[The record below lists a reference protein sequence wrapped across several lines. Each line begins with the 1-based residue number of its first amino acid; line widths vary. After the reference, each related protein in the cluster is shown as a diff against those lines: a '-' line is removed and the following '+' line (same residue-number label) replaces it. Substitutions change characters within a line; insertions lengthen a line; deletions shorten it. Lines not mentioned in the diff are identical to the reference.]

1 MTGVY
6 GVHGAKGPILLFL
19 AGSLL
24 LVPELTQAQE
34 QDTSKVLPPIADT
47 AGHQGAAADREGAP
61 SPVIIPESVTEAAPA
76 LQIPSLPILTEEQA
90 RVEATVLNHAFRHE
104 VPAAVKV
111 PTVRKEAWVSLAQKE
126 LTESGYPLDRPQVVI
141 VVDRNPA
148 VQRLCI
154 FLALPHSSD
163 WQVIGSTKVST
174 GTTGRKFYYITP
186 TGVFQNTADILGY
199 RALGTK
205 NENGIMGN
213 GIKGMRVWDFGWQW
227 AEKGW
232 LPSREKGQ
240 IRLEMHATDPV
251 YLESRL
257 GHTASEGCI
266 RIPAALNVFF
276 DKHGLI
282 DAEYERMSAIDERF
296 KALLRPDRTPS
307 PLAGATVIVVDTADM
322 PEVMSVNTADAK
334 STTKPHGA
342 ASRG

>member
-1 MTGVY
+1 MS
-6 GVHGAKGPILLFL
+6 GAKCPTLFFM

-24 LVPELTQAQE
+24 LVPGLASAKGPGASVPAGPVGQVSGQPAQADQE
-34 QDTSKVLPPIADT
+34 GV
-47 AGHQGAAADREGAP
+47 P
-61 SPVIIPESVTEAAPA
+61 SPTLAPAEPVLKEAPA
-76 LQIPSLPILTEEQA
+76 LPEIPVLNEEDA
-90 RVEATVLNHAFRHE
+90 RAEATRLTSAFRHE
-104 VPAAVKV
+104 VPVALKV
-111 PTVRKEAWVSLAQKE
+111 SSAQKAAWVTLAQE
-126 LTESGYPLDRPQVVI
+126 QIQQASFPLDRPQVVL

-148 VQRLCI
+148 VQRMCLM
-154 FLALPHSSD
+154 LALPGQSE

-186 TGVFQNTADILGY
+186 TGVFNNTADILGY

-213 GIKGMRVWDFGWQW
+213 GTKGMRVWDFGWQW

-257 GHTASEGCI
+257 GHVASEGCI
-266 RIPAALNVFF
+266 RIPSSLNVFI

-282 DAEYERMSAIDERF
+282 DVEDEQSAVVDDRF
-296 KALLRPDRTPS
+296 RALLRPDRVVT
-307 PLAGATVIVVDTADM
+307 PLAGSAVIVVD
-322 PEVMSVNTADAK
+322 S
-334 STTKPHGA
+334 
-342 ASRG
+342 ASRPDFAQQVTISENKAPARHAAQTHG

>member
-1 MTGVY
+1 MS
-6 GVHGAKGPILLFL
+6 GAKCPTLLFI

-24 LVPELTQAQE
+24 LVPGFACAAGAGSPVPAPSVGREDGQPAQADQ
-34 QDTSKVLPPIADT
+34 
-47 AGHQGAAADREGAP
+47 EGAP
-61 SPVIIPESVTEAAPA
+61 SPTLPPAPVLKEAPPLPDIPV
-76 LQIPSLPILTEEQA
+76 LNEEDA
-90 RVEATVLNHAFRHE
+90 RAEATRLTSAFRHE
-104 VPAAVKV
+104 VPAAMKV
-111 PTVRKEAWVSLAQKE
+111 SSAQKAAWVALAKE
-126 LTESGYPLDRPQVVI
+126 QIQQASFPLDRPQVVL

-148 VQRLCI
+148 VQRMCLI
-154 FLALPHSSD
+154 LALPGQSD

-186 TGVFQNTADILGY
+186 TGVFINTADILGY

-257 GHTASEGCI
+257 GHVASEGCI
-266 RIPAALNVFF
+266 RIPASLNVFI

-282 DAEYERMSAIDERF
+282 DAEDEQMAVVDNRF
-296 KALLRPDRTPS
+296 RALLRPDRVVT
-307 PLAGATVIVVDTADM
+307 PLAGSAVIVVDSANR
-322 PEVMSVNTADAK
+322 PELAHVNI
-334 STTKPHGA
+334 SENKPA
-342 ASRG
+342 AAHHAAQIHS

>member
-1 MTGVY
+1 VQGVNR
-6 GVHGAKGPILLFL
+6 PTLFLL

-24 LVPELTQAQE
+24 LTPGSAWAAAQE
-34 QDTSKVLPPIADT
+34 TAPQPVTAPAPPDAQPKPAATNAD
-47 AGHQGAAADREGAP
+47 QEGAP
-61 SPVIIPESVTEAAPA
+61 SPTLPPVSVPVPVDYPPLPVLSEADAR
-76 LQIPSLPILTEEQA
+76 EEA
-90 RVEATVLNHAFRHE
+90 IRLNSAFRHE
-104 VPAAVKV
+104 VPVALKV
-111 PTVRKEAWVSLAQKE
+111 PTVRKEAWIALAQKQLE
-126 LTESGYPLDRPQVVI
+126 QASFLLDRPQVII

-148 VQRLCI
+148 VQRLCLM
-154 FLALPHSSD
+154 LAIPNSSD

-186 TGVFQNTADILGY
+186 TGVFENTADILGY

-213 GIKGMRVWDFGWQW
+213 GVKGMRVWDFGWQW

-266 RIPAALNVFF
+266 RIPAALNVFI

-282 DAEYERMSAIDERF
+282 DAAYEQAAAVDIRYR
-296 KALLRPDRTPS
+296 ALLRKDRTPS
-307 PLAGATVIVVDTADM
+307 SLAGSAVVVVDTSDM
-322 PEVMSVNTADAK
+322 PEVMNVNTADAK
-334 STTKPHGA
+334 AVTHKTARNG
-342 ASRG
+342 

>member
-1 MTGVY
+1 MS
-6 GVHGAKGPILLFL
+6 GAKCPTLLFV

-24 LVPELTQAQE
+24 LMPGLALAAGADPSVPVPSVRQEGGQPVQADQ
-34 QDTSKVLPPIADT
+34 
-47 AGHQGAAADREGAP
+47 EGAP
-61 SPVIIPESVTEAAPA
+61 SPTLTPAEPVLKEAPPLPEIPVLNEDD
-76 LQIPSLPILTEEQA
+76 A
-90 RVEATVLNHAFRHE
+90 RAEATRLTSAFRHE
-104 VPAAVKV
+104 VPVALKVSAVQKAA
-111 PTVRKEAWVSLAQKE
+111 WIMLAQE
-126 LTESGYPLDRPQVVI
+126 QLQQSSFPLDRPQVVL

-148 VQRLCI
+148 VQRMCLM
-154 FLALPHSSD
+154 LALPGRSD

-186 TGVFQNTADILGY
+186 TGVFNNTADILGY

-213 GIKGMRVWDFGWQW
+213 GTKGMRVWDFGWQW

-257 GHTASEGCI
+257 GHVASEGCI
-266 RIPAALNVFF
+266 RIPSSLNIFI

-282 DAEYERMSAIDERF
+282 DVEDEQMAVIDNRF
-296 KALLRPDRTPS
+296 RALLRPDRVVS
-307 PLAGATVIVVDTADM
+307 SLAGSAVIVVD
-322 PEVMSVNTADAK
+322 S
-334 STTKPHGA
+334 
-342 ASRG
+342 ASRPDLAHVNLSENKAATRHAVQTHS